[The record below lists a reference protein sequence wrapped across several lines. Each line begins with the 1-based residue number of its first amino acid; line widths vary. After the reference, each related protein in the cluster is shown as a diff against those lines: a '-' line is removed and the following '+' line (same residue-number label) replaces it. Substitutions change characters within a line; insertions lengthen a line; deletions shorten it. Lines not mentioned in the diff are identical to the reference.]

1 MPLCLVG
8 QFSPFT
14 GGAQQ
19 TLFGAGIASFVGLFF
34 SLIGASPILFGS
46 CHGRS
51 RHSQVAPLKGSR
63 TTAQALFHPGQRED
77 PSRARTGVSN
87 AKLDEPVAVVLD
99 LVHAVRPDR
108 GSLGRRKA
116 RRDEYAISQN

>member
-51 RHSQVAPLKGSR
+51 RHSQVAPLKGPR
-63 TTAQALFHPGQRED
+63 TTAQALFHPGKEKIPVGQDEVSTLWLHGRGIERAKASENNPYRGRK
-77 PSRARTGVSN
+77 PS
-87 AKLDEPVAVVLD
+87 
-99 LVHAVRPDR
+99 
-108 GSLGRRKA
+108 
-116 RRDEYAISQN
+116 

>member
-19 TLFGAGIASFVGLFF
+19 TLFGARIASFVGLFF

-51 RHSQVAPLKGSR
+51 RHSQVAPLKGPR

-77 PSRARTGVSN
+77 PSRATTTTNSVSVRSIC
-87 AKLDEPVAVVLD
+87 AARSKIAPTRHHRRLALHGH
-99 LVHAVRPDR
+99 LVRLPN
-108 GSLGRRKA
+108 
-116 RRDEYAISQN
+116 RDANQ

>member
-14 GGAQQ
+14 GGTQQ

-46 CHGRS
+46 WRA
-51 RHSQVAPLKGSR
+51 APSDEDTRRTAPESSKVTCGKDGSR
-63 TTAQALFHPGQRED
+63 PD
-77 PSRARTGVSN
+77 VSSNSRQGKQYRSSG
-87 AKLDEPVAVVLD
+87 
-99 LVHAVRPDR
+99 R
-108 GSLGRRKA
+108 GNLSGLEERSLERIA
-116 RRDEYAISQN
+116 T

>member
-51 RHSQVAPLKGSR
+51 RHSQVAPLKGPR
-63 TTAQALFHPGQRED
+63 TTAQALFHPGKEKIPVGQG
-77 PSRARTGVSN
+77 TGVSN
-87 AKLDEPVAVVLD
+87 AKLFRGQQPEEEPNPWNLA
-99 LVHAVRPDR
+99 RPLLR
-108 GSLGRRKA
+108 VGHEA
-116 RRDEYAISQN
+116 AYPWM